1 MCLNISLEKQKRV
14 LFRRASYNA
23 LLIAVIL
30 EDLIGIELEISL
42 GLEKQRERE
51 EFSVEGMN
59 NPNRLRNGKAHGHS

>member
-14 LFRRASYNA
+14 LFRRGSYNA

-42 GLEKQRERE
+42 GLEKQRESDIS
-51 EFSVEGMN
+51 FPLV
-59 NPNRLRNGKAHGHS
+59 

>member
-14 LFRRASYNA
+14 LFRRGSYSA

-30 EDLIGIELEISL
+30 EDLIEIELGISL

-59 NPNRLRNGKAHGHS
+59 NPNRLNGKAHGHA